1 MSNIYLYSTRI
12 PSSGPFYPTFRDRYL
27 ANYRLKDQIQ
37 LSPASEAPTMASQ
50 RVQPHKDNMPRRKMA
65 SNRKRNFFPSDED
78 KSDLVEFNVA
88 CENAYKREEE
98 MKLILPK
105 AE

>member
-1 MSNIYLYSTRI
+1 
-12 PSSGPFYPTFRDRYL
+12 
-27 ANYRLKDQIQ
+27 
-37 LSPASEAPTMASQ
+37 
-50 RVQPHKDNMPRRKMA
+50 MA